1 MNKFQ
6 PLDAVVIATVKSRYR
21 SWLNNQSS
29 DESLDRWHRITE
41 FARIIQ
47 TTEKATIM
55 KGWEKT
61 RLTEGIDFDD
71 RIFEEPDNEEEIL
84 LQNAME
90 ELMIEDNT
98 ESITEDLE
106 AESIVLVPVE
116 GQKDRKQKTKQKQI
130 TDFFQSQK

>member
-1 MNKFQ
+1 MKG
-6 PLDAVVIATVKSRYR
+6 L
-21 SWLNNQSS
+21 
-29 DESLDRWHRITE
+29 
-41 FARIIQ
+41 
-47 TTEKATIM
+47 EKA
-55 KGWEKT
+55 

-106 AESIVLVPVE
+106 AETIVLVPVE
-116 GQKDRKQKTKQKQI
+116 CQKGRKKKI
-130 TDFFQSQK
+130 TDLFRSQK

>member
-1 MNKFQ
+1 
-6 PLDAVVIATVKSRYR
+6 
-21 SWLNNQSS
+21 
-29 DESLDRWHRITE
+29 
-41 FARIIQ
+41 
-47 TTEKATIM
+47 M

>member
-1 MNKFQ
+1 
-6 PLDAVVIATVKSRYR
+6 
-21 SWLNNQSS
+21 
-29 DESLDRWHRITE
+29 
-41 FARIIQ
+41 
-47 TTEKATIM
+47 M

-98 ESITEDLE
+98 ESITEDLLSS
-106 AESIVLVPVE
+106 ATSSKNAKFSKNHPGGFIRRIFLCI
-116 GQKDRKQKTKQKQI
+116 K
-130 TDFFQSQK
+130 

>member
-1 MNKFQ
+1 
-6 PLDAVVIATVKSRYR
+6 
-21 SWLNNQSS
+21 
-29 DESLDRWHRITE
+29 
-41 FARIIQ
+41 
-47 TTEKATIM
+47 M

-71 RIFEEPDNEEEIL
+71 RIFEEPENEEEIL

-116 GQKDRKQKTKQKQI
+116 GQKDRKQKTKQKHI

>member
-1 MNKFQ
+1 MT
-6 PLDAVVIATVKSRYR
+6 D
-21 SWLNNQSS
+21 
-29 DESLDRWHRITE
+29 
-41 FARIIQ
+41 
-47 TTEKATIM
+47 
-55 KGWEKT
+55 
-61 RLTEGIDFDD
+61 GIDFDD

-106 AESIVLVPVE
+106 AKSKMLVYVE

-130 TDFFQSQK
+130 TDFF

>member
-1 MNKFQ
+1 M
-6 PLDAVVIATVKSRYR
+6 KSRYS

-29 DESLDRWHRITE
+29 DESLDRWRRITE
-41 FARIIQ
+41 FAQIIH

>member
-1 MNKFQ
+1 M
-6 PLDAVVIATVKSRYR
+6 
-21 SWLNNQSS
+21 
-29 DESLDRWHRITE
+29 
-41 FARIIQ
+41 
-47 TTEKATIM
+47 
-55 KGWEKT
+55 T
-61 RLTEGIDFDD
+61 RLTKGIDFDD
-71 RIFEEPDNEEEIL
+71 RIFEEPDNEEQIL

-106 AESIVLVPVE
+106 AENIVLVPVE